1 MKKWRTENVR
11 YFFRGVIR
19 SHRGPVWRA
28 VTTPLYL
35 TTLTERL
42 RTLLT
47 TVIVTVELDL
57 DGFVLRAQQAEE
69 YHLYVTQLTDV
80 GPHIKNW
87 INGGHPSVADGQVS
101 RTVCFHWTAGHFVNF
116 QQTSK

>member
-47 TVIVTVELDL
+47 TVIVTVESDL
-57 DGFVLRAQQAEE
+57 DGFVLRAQQA
-69 YHLYVTQLTDV
+69 
-80 GPHIKNW
+80 
-87 INGGHPSVADGQVS
+87 
-101 RTVCFHWTAGHFVNF
+101 
-116 QQTSK
+116 